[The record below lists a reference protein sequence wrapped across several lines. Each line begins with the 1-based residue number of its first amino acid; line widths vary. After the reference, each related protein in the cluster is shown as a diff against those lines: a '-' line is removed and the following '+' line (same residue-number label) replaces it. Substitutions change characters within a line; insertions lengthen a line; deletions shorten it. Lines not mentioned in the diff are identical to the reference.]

1 MKVKHYVLDTSVI
14 VEYIDEESPFKDKIE
29 SLFNALRTGHIRAY
43 ITSTTIGET
52 LYIATRIY
60 REAGSADPN
69 KDAEDFIQWVEKQP
83 GTQIVNV
90 TKEISILAGEIRR
103 RARISLIDCIV
114 IATGKILKAEPLF
127 LKLEKE
133 MEPYVNILLKYN
145 VKFLVN
151 TTGVFKAFIK

>member
-1 MKVKHYVLDTSVI
+1 VV
-14 VEYIDEESPFKDKIE
+14 VEYIDEESPFKDEIE
-29 SLFNALRTGHIRAY
+29 SLFNALRTGHIKAF
-43 ITSTTIGET
+43 ITSTTIGEA

-60 REAGSADPN
+60 GEAGSANPN
-69 KDAEDFIQWVEKQP
+69 RDAEDFIQWVEKQP
-83 GTQIVNV
+83 GVEIVNV
-90 TKEISILAGEIRR
+90 TREISILAGEIRK